1 MSMQDSFRN
10 KNWADYKGNSGSGYV
25 RFPAQVSL
33 CVIKKVDDYDLFSE
47 LFVDIITLPEEP
59 RLSFNEFK
67 HFFSKQAEK
76 KAQEVGISDL
86 YQFWR
91 KEGKFKLWYG
101 NAKSSE
107 KDTVTKNLFKARITA
122 IEESNPGYSLEK
134 AGFNAQSLVGK
145 IVIGVWGEREYVRQD
160 GTTGVT
166 VDLITFRSI
175 GAYLD
180 GDVEIPRRNTL
191 ADQNKKTVENTFKP
205 SGTVKME
212 VPQEPKLSSYG
223 SVVSEPDVSYN
234 GSAFDVEIDDED
246 LPI

>member
-1 MSMQDSFRN
+1 MSMQDSFKN
-10 KNWADYKGNSGSGYV
+10 KNWADYKGNSGNSGYV

-47 LFVDIITLPEEP
+47 LFVDIITLPDEP

-76 KAQEVGISDL
+76 KANEVGISDI

-91 KEGKFKLWYG
+91 NEGKFKLWYG
-101 NAKSSE
+101 NSKSSE
-107 KDTVTKNLFKARITA
+107 KDEVTKNLFKARITA

-134 AGFNAQSLVGK
+134 AQFNANSLVGK
-145 IVIGVWGEREYVRQD
+145 IVIGVWGEREYIRKD

-166 VDLITFRSI
+166 VDLVTFRSI
-175 GAYLD
+175 QAFLD
-180 GDVEIPRRNTL
+180 GDVEIPRRKTL
-191 ADQNKKTVENTFKP
+191 ADQNKKTVENTFNSAPKVEAP
-205 SGTVKME
+205 QAPKMSG
-212 VPQEPKLSSYG
+212 YG
-223 SVVSEPDVSYN
+223 SVASEPDYN
-234 GSAFDVEIDDED
+234 GFDVEIDDED